1 MKPVELSVVI
11 NRPLEECFAYLADP
25 SNDLE
30 WRREWIE
37 AEKTTDGPHGVGARY
52 RLTGTLLGRRIATV
66 YETIAYEPSR
76 QAAWTAVSGP
86 LPLTF
91 SRAFEP
97 VEGGTR
103 VTMRYPGGPRSPQA
117 GGPARRWHRQAPD
130 GRRLPQAEAGD
141 GVGPVVNSAAT

>member
-11 NRPLEECFAYLADP
+11 DRPLEECFAYLADP

-52 RLTGTLLGRRIATV
+52 RLTGTLLGRRITTV
-66 YETIAYEPSR
+66 YETIAYEPNR

-91 SRAFEP
+91 SRAFEA
-97 VEGGTR
+97 VDGGTR
-103 VTMRYPGGPRSPQA
+103 VTMRYQGERGLLKLAGPLVA
-117 GGPARRWHRQAPD
+117 GI
-130 GRRLPQAEAGD
+130 GRRQLEGD
-141 GVGPVVNSAAT
+141 FPKLKQVMESATS

>member
-1 MKPVELSVVI
+1 MKPVELSIVI
-11 NRPLEECFAYLADP
+11 NRPLEACFAYLADP
-25 SNDLE
+25 SNDRE

-37 AEKTTDGPHGVGARY
+37 AEKTTDGPHGVSARY

-66 YETIAYEPSR
+66 YETIAYEPNR

-91 SRAFEP
+91 SRAFEA

-103 VTMRYPGGPRSPQA
+103 VTMRYEGDRGFLKLAGPLVA
-117 GGPARRWHRQAPD
+117 GIGKRQMEGDFPKLKQVLEQAP
-130 GRRLPQAEAGD
+130 
-141 GVGPVVNSAAT
+141 

>member
-1 MKPVELSVVI
+1 MKPVESSIVI
-11 NRPLEECFAYLADP
+11 DRPLEECFAYLADP

-66 YETIAYEPSR
+66 YETIAYEPNR

-86 LPLTF
+86 LALTF
-91 SRAFEP
+91 SRAFEA
-97 VEGGTR
+97 VGGGTR
-103 VTMRYPGGPRSPQA
+103 VTMRYQGDRGLLKLAGPLVASI
-117 GGPARRWHRQAPD
+117 
-130 GRRLPQAEAGD
+130 GRRQLEGD
-141 GVGPVVNSAAT
+141 SPRLKQILESAAS

>member
-11 NRPLEECFAYLADP
+11 NRPLEECFAYLADL

-37 AEKTTDGPHGVGARY
+37 AEKTTNGPHGVGARY
-52 RLTGTLLGRRIATV
+52 RLTGTLLGRRINTV
-66 YETIAYEPSR
+66 YETIAYEPNR

-86 LPLTF
+86 LPLNF
-91 SRAFEP
+91 SRAFEA

-103 VTMRYPGGPRSPQA
+103 VTMRYWGDGGFLKLGGPLVA
-117 GGPARRWHRQAPD
+117 GI
-130 GRRLPQAEAGD
+130 GRRQYEGDFPKLKAILETQPAAG
-141 GVGPVVNSAAT
+141 A